1 MGLRIISGRRSM
13 ALSQWVYDQIGQD
26 LAKQEEHLY
35 LMVPEQF
42 TLGAEAQLM
51 AYNDL
56 KGLLGVE
63 VVSPKRLGIRVL
75 KETGGLNK
83 SHMDRHG
90 RNILLQKAMTQ
101 VQDQLGLYK
110 KAIYKS
116 GFLEKIGKLISELK
130 ENELGPEDFVGLGTG
145 ILNQKLAD
153 IGLIY
158 QSYSGLMGADRLDEE
173 DRHQLFCQKIGRS
186 HFLKDAKI
194 FIDGFQNFSRQDYRL
209 IENLMI
215 QARQVV
221 ITLPLD
227 LSPAD
232 AEVFRLTATTM
243 DRLKDLAARHQV
255 FFDHQQLKDHN
266 QASREIQ
273 FLEKNLY
280 RYPPQIMTG
289 AIETIHLCQNQTIW
303 DEVEESARQILSLI
317 REQGYSYKDMIVLAG
332 DLDLYGDVIKGVFTQ
347 YQIPF
352 FLDELR
358 PIADNHLIEALIT
371 ALEALISHYRSEEIL
386 AYVKTGFSPISLAD
400 SRDLENYCLEFGIRG
415 TDWKKPFSL
424 YSQNPGLDL
433 EKLNQ
438 IRAAL
443 MAPLENLRAKIKGV
457 HSGRQMTTAIY
468 DFLIESKV
476 DQTLES
482 LIETLAQAENYESL
496 EAYQQIWSIMMTV
509 FDQMVETM
517 GDDEIALD
525 QYLRLLK
532 AGISDYQLGVI
543 PPQGDFI
550 NITDLR
556 RSRSQAFSVLFVL
569 GLNEGKLPGSGSE
582 PNLIT
587 DAERRIL
594 QKDDLYLQ
602 NNLAFQMDQE
612 RFLIYNLFTRPQDQ
626 VFIHWALSDL
636 EGNSLQA
643 SPLLGRILTIF
654 PDLAIDSGLD
664 QTAESVW
671 QMINKPQVTLW
682 KLVQHQ
688 KSQRV
693 DGPPAMI
700 WQAVREWMETSPYN
714 GHYQNALKAL
724 SYQGAET
731 SIVASQAETL
741 YGKKMR
747 TSVTRLE
754 DFVKCPFSHYVSYGL
769 RPGKRLVYEVEAPE
783 IGTLLH
789 ELVEGFFKQ
798 AETEKLVLRSLKEE
812 KKAAMIGDLMTK
824 LLPTIK
830 RNVFNSSHQ
839 YKYLGKKLEGVGRRS
854 IDAIIDQLAAG
865 EFRPEK
871 TEFQFEKKLEESI
884 YRDVKIHGKID
895 RLDIYRQDGKTWV
908 KIIDYKTG
916 KKALRY
922 EDIYFGLSLQLVV
935 YLDGALSSLNEEELM
950 PGGIFYFYVDDP
962 ILRMDIN
969 LDPEAFNQKLQEEL
983 RKAFKLNGLVAD
995 DTTIIAAMD
1004 KERDKR
1010 HSEILP
1016 IYTGQSLLKQEEFQ
1030 LLLKHVRDLVV
1041 DRIGRIYGGEIKA
1054 KPYKKDQITACTYC
1068 HYRGICQF
1076 DEDISDYWS
1085 LKKKMTKDEFF
1096 KLISQEADDEKV
1108 DQ

>member
-1 MGLRIISGRRSM
+1 MGLRMITGRHAM
-13 ALSQWVYDQIGQD
+13 ALSESIYQEIADD
-26 LAKQEEHLY
+26 LASQEEQLY
-35 LMVPEQF
+35 LLVPEQF
-42 TLGAEAQLM
+42 TLGAEAQLIE
-51 AYNDL
+51 YNAL

-63 VVSPKRLGIRVL
+63 VVSPKRLGIRIL
-75 KETGGLNK
+75 KESGGLNK
-83 SHMDRHG
+83 IHMDRHG

-101 VQDQLGLYK
+101 VQDQLSLYK
-110 KAIYKS
+110 SAIRQS
-116 GFLEKIGKLISELK
+116 GFLEKMGNLISELK
-130 ENELGPEDFVGLGTG
+130 ENELRPEDLKGPGSG

-158 QSYSGLMGADRLDEE
+158 QSYNALLGTDRLDEE
-173 DRHQLFCQKIGRS
+173 DRHHLFCQKIGRS

-215 QARQVV
+215 HAREVV

-227 LSPAD
+227 LNPAD
-232 AEVFRLTATTM
+232 AEIFRLTATTM
-243 DRLKDLAARHQV
+243 DRLKDLAARHQI
-255 FFDHQQLKDHN
+255 FFTHQQLKN
-266 QASREIQ
+266 ENRASLEIQ

-280 RYPPQIMTG
+280 RYPPQTMTG
-289 AIETIHLCQNQTIW
+289 PIETIHLCQNQTIW
-303 DEVEESARQILSLI
+303 DEVEDSARQILSLI
-317 REQGYSYKDMIVLAG
+317 RQQGYAYKDMIILAG

-347 YQIPF
+347 YRIPF

-358 PIADNHLIEALIT
+358 PIGDNHLIEAIIT
-371 ALEALISHYRSEEIL
+371 ALEAIISYYRSDDVL

-438 IRAAL
+438 TRAAL
-443 MAPLENLRAKIKGV
+443 MEPLENLWMKIRSR
-457 HSGRQMTTAIY
+457 HSCRVMTTAIY
-468 DFLIESKV
+468 DFLVESKAA
-476 DQTLES
+476 QTLES
-482 LIETLAQAENYESL
+482 LIDRLAQAEEYESL
-496 EAYQQIWSIMMTV
+496 EAYQQIWAIMMKV

-517 GDDEIALD
+517 GDDEIKLD
-525 QYLRLLK
+525 EYLRLLK

-550 NITDLR
+550 NVTDLR
-556 RSRSQAFSVLFVL
+556 RSRSQAFSILFVL
-569 GLNEGKLPGSGSE
+569 GLNEGKLPGTGSE

-587 DAERRIL
+587 DAERKIL
-594 QKDDLYLQ
+594 QSHDLHLQ

-612 RFLIYNLFTRPQDQ
+612 RFLIYDLFTRPQDQ

-636 EGNSLQA
+636 EGNSLQV
-643 SPLLGRILTIF
+643 SPLLGRILAIF
-654 PDLAIDSGLD
+654 PDLAIDSRL
-664 QTAESVW
+664 AKNPASVW

-682 KLVQHQ
+682 KLIQYQ
-688 KSQRV
+688 KTKEN
-693 DGPPAMI
+693 DGPLAII
-700 WQAVREWMETSPYN
+700 WQAVRDWIERSPYN
-714 GHYQNALKAL
+714 SQYQQGLKAL
-724 SYQGAET
+724 SYQGIET
-731 SIVASQAETL
+731 SMVASQARTL

-754 DFVKCPFSHYVSYGL
+754 DFVKCPFSHYVTYGL
-769 RPGKRLVYEVEAPE
+769 KPGKRLVYKVEAPE
-783 IGTLLH
+783 IGNLLH
-789 ELVEGFFKQ
+789 DLVDGFFKQ
-798 AETEKLVLRSLKEE
+798 VETEKLQLTHLKEE
-812 KKAAMIGDLMTK
+812 KKQAMVGDLMKK

-830 RNVFNSSHQ
+830 KNVFNSSHH

-871 TEFQFEKKLEESI
+871 TEFQFEKELEEAPWG
-884 YRDVKIHGKID
+884 DVKIHGKID
-895 RLDIYRQDGKTWV
+895 RLDIYRQDGKSWV

-916 KKALRY
+916 KKTLRY

-935 YLDGALSSLNEEELM
+935 YLDGVLSTLNEENLM

-969 LDPEAFNQKLQEEL
+969 LDPQAFNQKLQEEL

-995 DTTIIAAMD
+995 DQAIIAAMD

-1016 IYTGQSLLKQEEFQ
+1016 VYTGQALLKQEEFES
-1030 LLLKHVRDLVV
+1030 LLSYVRALVA
-1041 DRIGRIYGGEIKA
+1041 DQIRQIYGGQIKV

-1076 DEDISDYWS
+1076 DEDISGYWS
-1085 LKKKMTKDEFF
+1085 LKKTMTKEEFF
-1096 KLISQEADDEKV
+1096 QLISEEADDEKV